1 MEMLSSL
8 GLSLDLMVKIVWD
21 GCINAWKKI
30 WVIWST
36 PKSVWGEEEGL
47 GHRRGMFTVPKH
59 VRVTD

>member
-21 GCINAWKKI
+21 GCINTWKKF

-36 PKSVWGEEEGL
+36 PKSVWGEEKGL
-47 GHRRGMFTVPKH
+47 GRRRGMFTVPKH